1 MRPNKIDIRI
11 KKLIE
16 DFRPTKKVD
25 YEEYFNKQLATF
37 KDFCRKYQTQKPL
50 IRSMEHLKMYQV

>member
-1 MRPNKIDIRI
+1 MHPNKIDIRI

-25 YEEYFNKQLATF
+25 YEECFNMQLATF
-37 KDFCRKYQTQKPL
+37 KDFCRKYQTQKNL
-50 IRSMEHLKMYQV
+50 